1 MGKRII
7 SQRRGKG
14 TPAYKS
20 PSHRYTAKPRHPA
33 PHDGV
38 VTGKVV
44 DLVKCVAHTS
54 PLMKIQYDNNNSGFN
69 IAPAGIK
76 VGDTIKSGAKEMD
89 NGNTVTLKDV
99 TEGSFIFN
107 IESQPGDGGKFVRS
121 GGSTAKVVAR
131 HSDKVIV
138 IMPSKRQKAFSPL
151 CRASVGVIAGAGRKE
166 KPFVKAGSKHYK
178 MKARNKLWP
187 RTEGVRM
194 NAVDHPYGN
203 SRSSNKGHPTIARKH
218 APPGAKVGKIR
229 PKRTGKRVG
238 KASKRV

>member
-14 TPAYKS
+14 TPAYKA
-20 PSHRYTAKPRHPA
+20 PSHRYTAKPRHPKFN
-33 PHDGV
+33 DGQIEGEV
-38 VTGKVV
+38 I
-44 DLVKCVAHTS
+44 DLVSCVAHTS
-54 PLMKIQYDNNNSGFN
+54 PLMKVRFGKDIHYN

-76 VGDTIKSGAKEMD
+76 IGDKITSGLNKGNLGDTLA
-89 NGNTVTLKDV
+89 LKDV
-99 TEGSFIFN
+99 VEGSFVYN
-107 IESQPGDGGKFVRS
+107 IESQPGDGGRFVRS
-121 GGSTAKVVAR
+121 SGSSAKVVA
-131 HSDKVIV
+131 KQGNNVTLL
-138 IMPSKRQKAFSPL
+138 MPSKKQKTFSSL
-151 CRASVGVIAGAGRKE
+151 CRASIGVVAGSGRKE

-178 MKARNKLWP
+178 MKATNKLWP

-229 PKRTGKRVG
+229 PKRTGKKVG
-238 KASKRV
+238 RASKRV